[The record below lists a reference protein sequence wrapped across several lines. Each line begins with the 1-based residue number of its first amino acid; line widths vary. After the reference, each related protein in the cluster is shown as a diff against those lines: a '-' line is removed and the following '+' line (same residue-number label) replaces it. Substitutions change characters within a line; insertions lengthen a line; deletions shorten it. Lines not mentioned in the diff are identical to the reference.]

1 MAGEYSKQALLTY
14 LREAALSGRLHPAV
28 ARSRHKAAEALL
40 TYISEEE
47 AADLRRLDLPALE
60 TQLVDLPRGNL
71 RPEVVAL
78 YTQRLSEALEE
89 YFSAATTLGAAATDA
104 ITGPGGDGS
113 AVISN
118 SEDRSALEA
127 VRLSFNRYRAD
138 IVPIPL
144 GPDRVV
150 YLHDVPPDLT
160 VEEAR
165 KIARVVEAL
174 GSPVE
179 GDP

>member
-1 MAGEYSKQALLTY
+1 MIFY
-14 LREAALSGRLHPAV
+14 P
-28 ARSRHKAAEALL
+28 
-40 TYISEEE
+40 
-47 AADLRRLDLPALE
+47 
-60 TQLVDLPRGNL
+60 
-71 RPEVVAL
+71 
-78 YTQRLSEALEE
+78 LEE
-89 YFSAATTLGAAATDA
+89 YFSAATSLGVVATHATTGQSGD
-104 ITGPGGDGS
+104 GPG
-113 AVISN
+113 VTPN

-150 YLHDVPPDLT
+150 YLHDVPSDLT
-160 VEEAR
+160 VDEAR

-179 GDP
+179 RDS

>member
-40 TYISEEE
+40 AYISEEE
-47 AADLRRLDLPALE
+47 AADLRRLDLQALE
-60 TQLVDLPRGNL
+60 TQLIDLPRGNL

-78 YTQRLSEALEE
+78 YTQRLGEGLEE
-89 YFSAATTLGAAATDA
+89 YFSAATTLGAAATYA
-104 ITGPGGDGS
+104 TTSPGGEAGAPPS
-113 AVISN
+113 A
-118 SEDRSALEA
+118 EDRSALEA

-150 YLHDVPPDLT
+150 YLHDVPSDLT
-160 VEEAR
+160 VDEAR

-179 GDP
+179 RDP